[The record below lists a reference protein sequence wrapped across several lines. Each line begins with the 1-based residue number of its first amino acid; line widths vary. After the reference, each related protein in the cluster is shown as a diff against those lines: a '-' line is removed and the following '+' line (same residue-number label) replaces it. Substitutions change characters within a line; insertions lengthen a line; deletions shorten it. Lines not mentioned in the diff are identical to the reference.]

1 MEKRRRTGGEGGD
14 RGMEENTMA
23 ILDTSGRAFLEAVR
37 TASLLPDNGSA
48 PTRKMFEAIFHIL
61 KDADSVD
68 LIIESYQLLI
78 ELDKR
83 FPRVYLSKGE
93 QSDSMSPLKAVSQI
107 VMVEEA
113 WFPFNFGLDSY
124 NEKVEA
130 RNPSRSSVD
139 SSGFHALIQEIAK
152 VATEMKSETVGTTV
166 SYSLAAVSINITC
179 SFADTYDYECL
190 QPNSS
195 VELLWTNLKTFFFH
209 TPKVQGR
216 DRQLSYV
223 TMRNVSRAS
232 EFLKNMLLLQYLITV
247 LEGDFLPRN
256 CSYQEN
262 MNWIILRESLLNM
275 LLGSRK
281 IVYKGLVKDCLS
293 LMCDLSQ
300 LTVFS
305 EETGYLKN
313 SSGKQHHEIDYAM
326 ALALPE
332 VKKCTC
338 TVLKTLLVMI
348 MELDSSRRIADHQ
361 GLTTRADG
369 VRTPVVDIILDELI
383 YDNDIL
389 FSFLQVFDP
398 KWKLEIVVQYF
409 LKYITK
415 YSVQTRR
422 SSGMVNI
429 ENLDGVLKCLSN
441 RTSTR
446 SIIKKISTE
455 LIQLLLAYAFQAY
468 LLLSYQHLSKGL
480 SDKQE
485 DDKSNCIVEVCKNMI
500 SAFTCLRQEN
510 PMSLGPVEWLL
521 DVLVLNFL
529 VYDNLLSEM
538 QVLGAFPG
546 IFREESS
553 CIVTGPSLTKLTF
566 RLRKKETHVG
576 LLHQSF
582 LANIVTQERNSS
594 KYLVVKSH
602 LLSSWLQRH
611 RLHGKDGQLLVGVL
625 KLKLTNQRTSMR
637 KAQEPTF
644 CPQKDSY
651 VYEDFAKTMTGG
663 L

>member
-1 MEKRRRTGGEGGD
+1 
-14 RGMEENTMA
+14 MEENTMA
-23 ILDTSGRAFLEAVR
+23 ILDTSGLAFLEAVR

-48 PTRKMFEAIFHIL
+48 PTRKMSEAIFHIL

-83 FPRVYLSKGE
+83 FPQVYLSKGE
-93 QSDSMSPLKAVSQI
+93 QSDSTSPAKAVSQI

-113 WFPFNFGLDSY
+113 WLPFNFGLDSN
-124 NEKVEA
+124 NEKGKPEILQEVQWIP
-130 RNPSRSSVD
+130 RL
-139 SSGFHALIQEIAK
+139 GFHALIQEVAK
-152 VATEMKSETVGTTV
+152 VATEMKSEAAGTT
-166 SYSLAAVSINITC
+166 
-179 SFADTYDYECL
+179 
-190 QPNSS
+190 
-195 VELLWTNLKTFFFH
+195 
-209 TPKVQGR
+209 
-216 DRQLSYV
+216 
-223 TMRNVSRAS
+223 
-232 EFLKNMLLLQYLITV
+232 FLKNMLLLQYLITV

-256 CSYQEN
+256 CVYQEN
-262 MNWIILRESLLNM
+262 MNWTILRESLLNM

-305 EETGYLKN
+305 EETSYHKN
-313 SSGKQHHEIDYAM
+313 SSGEQHHEIDSAM

-361 GLTTRADG
+361 GLTTRADS

-389 FSFLQVFDP
+389 CSFLQVFDP

-422 SSGMVNI
+422 SSGKVNI
-429 ENLDGVLKCLSN
+429 ENLNGVLKCLSN

-468 LLLSYQHLSKGL
+468 VLLSYQHVSKGL
-480 SDKQE
+480 SDKM
-485 DDKSNCIVEVCKNMI
+485 DKQLYCGSLQKHDFC
-500 SAFTCLRQEN
+500 FCLPQTRKTRKIH
-510 PMSLGPVEWLL
+510 LAT
-521 DVLVLNFL
+521 
-529 VYDNLLSEM
+529 Y
-538 QVLGAFPG
+538 GALRSVFP
-546 IFREESS
+546 
-553 CIVTGPSLTKLTF
+553 
-566 RLRKKETHVG
+566 
-576 LLHQSF
+576 
-582 LANIVTQERNSS
+582 
-594 KYLVVKSH
+594 
-602 LLSSWLQRH
+602 
-611 RLHGKDGQLLVGVL
+611 
-625 KLKLTNQRTSMR
+625 
-637 KAQEPTF
+637 
-644 CPQKDSY
+644 
-651 VYEDFAKTMTGG
+651 
-663 L
+663 

>member
-1 MEKRRRTGGEGGD
+1 MEKRRRTGGEGGN

-23 ILDTSGRAFLEAVR
+23 ILDTSGFNNSKLSDHLNDDRLAFLEAVR
-37 TASLLPDNGSA
+37 SASLLPDNGIP

-68 LIIESYQLLI
+68 LIIESYQLLV

-83 FPRVYLSKGE
+83 FPQVYLSKGE
-93 QSDSMSPLKAVSQI
+93 QSDSTSPAKPVSQI

-113 WFPFNFGLDSY
+113 WLPFNFGLDSY
-124 NEKVEA
+124 NEKREA
-130 RNPSRSSVD
+130 GNPSRSSVD
-139 SSGFHALIQEIAK
+139 SSGFHALIQEVAK
-152 VATEMKSETVGTTV
+152 VATEMKSEAVGTT
-166 SYSLAAVSINITC
+166 
-179 SFADTYDYECL
+179 
-190 QPNSS
+190 
-195 VELLWTNLKTFFFH
+195 
-209 TPKVQGR
+209 
-216 DRQLSYV
+216 
-223 TMRNVSRAS
+223 
-232 EFLKNMLLLQYLITV
+232 FLKNMLLLQYLITV

-256 CSYQEN
+256 CAYQEN
-262 MNWIILRESLLNM
+262 MNWTILRESLLNM

-300 LTVFS
+300 FTVFS
-305 EETGYLKN
+305 EDTSYHKN
-313 SSGKQHHEIDYAM
+313 SSGEQHHEIDYAM

-389 FSFLQVFDP
+389 CSFLQVFDP

-422 SSGMVNI
+422 SSGKVSI
-429 ENLDGVLKCLSN
+429 ENLNGVLKCLSN

-455 LIQLLLAYAFQAY
+455 LIQLLLAYAFQNVIGS
-468 LLLSYQHLSKGL
+468 LR
-480 SDKQE
+480 
-485 DDKSNCIVEVCKNMI
+485 V
-500 SAFTCLRQEN
+500 AFRC
-510 PMSLGPVEWLL
+510 SC
-521 DVLVLNFL
+521 LNFL
-529 VYDNLLSEM
+529 VYDNLLSELCKFL
-538 QVLGAFPG
+538 V
-546 IFREESS
+546 
-553 CIVTGPSLTKLTF
+553 
-566 RLRKKETHVG
+566 
-576 LLHQSF
+576 SF
-582 LANIVTQERNSS
+582 QEYFEKGR
-594 KYLVVKSH
+594 
-602 LLSSWLQRH
+602 
-611 RLHGKDGQLLVGVL
+611 
-625 KLKLTNQRTSMR
+625 
-637 KAQEPTF
+637 
-644 CPQKDSY
+644 
-651 VYEDFAKTMTGG
+651 
-663 L
+663 

>member
-23 ILDTSGRAFLEAVR
+23 ILDTSGFNNSKISDHLNDDRRAFLEAVR

-152 VATEMKSETVGTTV
+152 VATEMKSETVGTT
-166 SYSLAAVSINITC
+166 
-179 SFADTYDYECL
+179 
-190 QPNSS
+190 
-195 VELLWTNLKTFFFH
+195 
-209 TPKVQGR
+209 
-216 DRQLSYV
+216 
-223 TMRNVSRAS
+223 
-232 EFLKNMLLLQYLITV
+232 FLKNMLLLQYLITV

-510 PMSLGPVEWLL
+510 PDTEILCIGKEALFTAAAM
-521 DVLVLNFL
+521 
-529 VYDNLLSEM
+529 LS
-538 QVLGAFPG
+538 
-546 IFREESS
+546 
-553 CIVTGPSLTKLTF
+553 
-566 RLRKKETHVG
+566 KK
-576 LLHQSF
+576 S
-582 LANIVTQERNSS
+582 
-594 KYLVVKSH
+594 
-602 LLSSWLQRH
+602 
-611 RLHGKDGQLLVGVL
+611 
-625 KLKLTNQRTSMR
+625 
-637 KAQEPTF
+637 
-644 CPQKDSY
+644 
-651 VYEDFAKTMTGG
+651 
-663 L
+663 